1 MKLSSSTL
9 AVLALAIGACGTAI
23 WYVLDRRP
31 VVEDTVR
38 EPEAVAEPFEPPPIA
53 EVPLPRRELAISGR
67 VVAQDLQSVPG
78 IRVLCGDEEAVT
90 DAEGA
95 FSLPPALRPP
105 RATVRLFSGE
115 REVVRWEGVV
125 TGDPAP
131 EPPQD
136 AGDPAE
142 ERAAPVAAPFLLEET
157 LLPARPERLRWSFN
171 LPGAEGE
178 APLSK
183 AEWLR
188 IGDLL
193 AEDWGNGA
201 RLRVHGR
208 SRLPDGAHVTASL
221 YFDGFRFLASVE
233 PASVEAGRFTASM
246 VSPPDMKLYSGTY
259 EVHVS
264 FNTLHESAA
273 TLEEWKVAHP
283 GEDWEAFEPAETM
296 RDVFAGLPQ
305 EASDDDAAT
314 GAYYSRVLDNARQ
327 LERLLKARA
336 DEIRLL
342 GKGWD
347 PALLEA
353 RRSAR
358 AGWFEESPVSPEG
371 LFAEAA
377 WRRFLDEEWRP
388 RVQALLEEH
397 SARGQEKYREAGTRM
412 GALLKA
418 LHDESFVY
426 SRFIVYPLFQLRPH
440 ESDFYPDEDQVG
452 DLVRLEDILADN
464 FKGLERF
471 RRLGR

>member
-38 EPEAVAEPFEPPPIA
+38 EPEAVAEPFEPPPIV

-67 VVAQDLQSVPG
+67 VVAKDLQSVPG
-78 IRVLCGDEEAVT
+78 IRVLCGGEEAVT
-90 DAEGA
+90 DAEGV

-105 RATVRLFSGE
+105 RTTVRLLSGE
-115 REVVRWEGVV
+115 TEVARWEGVV

-136 AGDPAE
+136 AAE
-142 ERAAPVAAPFLLEET
+142 EGDETVAAPFRLEET

-171 LPGAEGE
+171 LPGADGE
-178 APLSK
+178 VPLSK
-183 AEWLR
+183 AEWLG
-188 IGDLL
+188 IDDLL

-208 SRLPDGAHVTASL
+208 SRLPDGAHVTGSL
-221 YFDGFRFLASVE
+221 YFDGFRFLATVE

-246 VSPPDMKLYSGTY
+246 VSPMDLKLYSGTY
-259 EVHVS
+259 EVQVS
-264 FNTLHESAA
+264 FNTLHESVA
-273 TLEEWKVAHP
+273 TLSQWQVAHP
-283 GEDWEAFEPAETM
+283 GEDWEAFPPADAMREVFVGFPAEA
-296 RDVFAGLPQ
+296 RG
-305 EASDDDAAT
+305 DDMAT
-314 GAYYSRVLDNARQ
+314 GEYYSRVLDMAKQ

-336 DEIRLL
+336 DEVRLL

-358 AGWFEESPVSPEG
+358 SGWFEEAPVSPEG
-371 LFAEAA
+371 VFAEAA
-377 WRRFLDEEWRP
+377 WRRFLDGEWRP

-426 SRFIVYPLFQLRPH
+426 SRFVVYPLFQLRLH
-440 ESDFYPDEDQVG
+440 ENDFYPDEDQVG
-452 DLVRLEDILADN
+452 DLIRLEDILADN